1 MYPKK
6 MWTLMFT
13 KMRADLCIMQNMVIE
28 VAYLSYGL
36 TIC

>member
-13 KMRADLCIMQNMVIE
+13 KMKTDLCTMQNMLIE
-28 VAYLSYGL
+28 VAYLSCGL
-36 TIC
+36 MIC